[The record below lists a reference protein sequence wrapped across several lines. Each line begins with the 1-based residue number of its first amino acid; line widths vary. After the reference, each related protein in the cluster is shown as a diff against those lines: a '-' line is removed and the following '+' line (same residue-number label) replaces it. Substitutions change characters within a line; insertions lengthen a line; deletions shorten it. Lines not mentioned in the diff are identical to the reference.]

1 MAARTVNFAAVA
13 ATIPAQ
19 PVASN
24 FVTARPGA
32 ADRLSSPTTMM
43 AATFDEKTR
52 EIRVF
57 CQDGHTRRCKV
68 DRLPNIN
75 VARGLWKKLTKIG
88 GSKPVVFVAAG
99 GFSPDVWFYDVK

>member
-1 MAARTVNFAAVA
+1 MAARTVSFTSTN

-19 PVASN
+19 PTAPN

-68 DRLPNIN
+68 DRLPSIN
-75 VARGLWKKLTKIG
+75 VARNLWKKLTKIG
-88 GSKPVVFVAAG
+88 GTKPVVFVAAG
-99 GFSPDVWFYDVK
+99 GFSPDVWFYEVQ